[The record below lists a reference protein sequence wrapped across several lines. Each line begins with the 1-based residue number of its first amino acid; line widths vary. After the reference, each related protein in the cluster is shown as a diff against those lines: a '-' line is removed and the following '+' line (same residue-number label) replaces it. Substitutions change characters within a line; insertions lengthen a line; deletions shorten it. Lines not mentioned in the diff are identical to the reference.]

1 MLIKYYVKLTIVFE
15 EQNDGQWT
23 ASCKELGTSTFG
35 DSLNDAQE
43 KIEEAVFL
51 HLEAL
56 VKVGELKRFFEENN
70 ISLLNEPQKSGLV
83 AFPQRMGHTRTGE
96 RGISRGWPLSPVIGP
111 CSF

>member
-23 ASCKELGTSTFG
+23 TSCKELGTSTFG

-43 KIEEAVFL
+43 KIEEAIFL

-70 ISLLNEPQKSGLV
+70 IRLLNEPQKSV
-83 AFPQRMGHTRTGE
+83 RITVPTNPRIFKRPQFFPLQMSGA
-96 RGISRGWPLSPVIGP
+96 
-111 CSF
+111 C